1 MATQN
6 YKKFINKITTAT
18 TATPETGEIIVGPD
32 QFYVGLGDG
41 TTYSSKNSSGSGGDA
56 ASAASIKNIKYY
68 GDPDIEP
75 SPDSYFI
82 LGADQNNIT
91 GLADEAKTKLS
102 IVIPYEINGNVIN
115 TLDGNLLHGTSI
127 ETVILPNTITG
138 IGQNAFAGSSLSS
151 VNIPDS
157 VYSIGDGAFS
167 STQLTKVTIPGSV
180 KTIGSGAFNT
190 CTKLE
195 EVIISNG
202 VTTIKDQAF
211 TGCSSLSS
219 VHVPSSI
226 TTLNSNAFDSATT
239 NPGIWFYL
247 EQGAYVD
254 SQISSA
260 NKIYTEIS
268 DLPTVYPKTATYI
281 FAAEDTIDKEGA
293 IVNNNVGK
301 AVSDLLASDD
311 FVEGSTIFIRTG
323 TYTTG
328 IITLQDKEC
337 RITGEGA
344 RTTTSNLGI
353 SFADTSLSR
362 IEIDHLGLYEIAIH
376 ENTNISIHD
385 NYFNGI
391 IFNDDVTC
399 DNFDK
404 KIEIYNNVSNTLIA
418 SFKAKTKGVN
428 IYNNTCMLDPIYDWG
443 GQTYI
448 APDNMYKNKSARPIM
463 FSYGSLVSSNG
474 DLVLATLKKY
484 CSNAT
489 TANYQNII
497 TGTATTDATT
507 TGVNP
512 TTSVKYLRD
521 DDGNKDEGINDSY
534 TKFVDD
540 LWNVLGQSIYD
551 DNNISWDTLADR
563 KKEIAEIND
572 YNNDYR
578 ENMDWYII
586 LENSVLD
593 STINQSDIYK
603 KTKHSFPEDRTY
615 KCDYSVTT
623 TTLQNTLDKIFA
635 NSKFVE
641 GDHII
646 IAMTGDIDSTASTK
660 LVVNKSCKISYEK
673 SGWGAVDA
681 KSAKNDNKSSFF
693 SIASITINNNNN
705 KKVYV
710 ELENMQLGDVYAN
723 SFGFKMI
730 DCTAN
735 KAVLNQPTTHTTY
748 ILKGNDITNV
758 YILGGENDDLDIVC
772 ANNSSKEW
780 ATHYSFPRKVLDS
793 ATNKYKY
800 DGDIKDADGNLIE
813 TATIKTPQYKNVIID
828 SLNYNHNDVAWQI
841 ILTNDKDG
849 MGYMLNPMYFAVPPE
864 RRFYYNGAG
873 NNPSY
878 ITSLQSVFDSIFA
891 MDEYKDGDRILLT
904 FAGYLD
910 ANGIDITQSVSLTLT
925 KNCAIICDQSEFP
938 YLSYEYKATMYKF
951 KNITIKD
958 DDGNPVYVGLE
969 NLVAENVY
977 GFSQALQIKNCF
989 INNVIMKQPASSAQY
1004 RFMDST
1010 INNIKILTEEDNKNI
1025 RLLVK
1030 NCIASNTTVRRS
1042 TITIEDKVACTEEGL
1057 TGKYKYGTGITD
1069 ASGTLITS
1077 DDNVIGYFGNAADL
1091 DIYSNFWDIHN
1102 EPVIATAAYEQLDK
1116 SRIIKSVN
1124 DSSIGVDYLRT
1135 ALDEALKTK
1144 EGTSKTYRLYKHITF
1159 AENNTFNIGE
1169 TEALNTYTIATG
1181 CHIVGPSSI
1190 VGNLNITS
1198 DNPVTIENISITGK
1212 ITLAGNGHHVIK
1224 DCDFD
1229 ATGTDL
1235 ITISSDMNKIHNC
1248 TITGIKFTALPD
1260 DGTEVTSCPS
1270 NNIIVNNISPS
1281 THTAPTVSYESDA
1294 VQTGVTG
1301 KNLIS

>member
-41 TTYSSKNSSGSGGDA
+41 TTYSSKNNGGSSGDG

-82 LGADQNNIT
+82 LGENSIT

-115 TLDGNLLHGTSI
+115 ALDGTILHGSSI
-127 ETVILPNTITG
+127 ETVVLPSTITG

-167 STQLTKVTIPGSV
+167 STQLTKITIPGSV
-180 KTIGSGAFNT
+180 KTIGSGAFNA

-211 TGCSSLSS
+211 TGCSSLTS
-219 VHVPSSI
+219 VHIPSSI

-239 NPGIWFYL
+239 NPGLWFYL
-247 EQGAYVD
+247 EQNSYVD
-254 SQISSA
+254 SLISSA

-268 DLPTVYPKTATYI
+268 DL
-281 FAAEDTIDKEGA
+281 
-293 IVNNNVGK
+293 
-301 AVSDLLASDD
+301 
-311 FVEGSTIFIRTG
+311 
-323 TYTTG
+323 
-328 IITLQDKEC
+328 
-337 RITGEGA
+337 
-344 RTTTSNLGI
+344 
-353 SFADTSLSR
+353 
-362 IEIDHLGLYEIAIH
+362 
-376 ENTNISIHD
+376 
-385 NYFNGI
+385 
-391 IFNDDVTC
+391 
-399 DNFDK
+399 
-404 KIEIYNNVSNTLIA
+404 LIA
-418 SFKAKTKGVN
+418 KV
-428 IYNNTCMLDPIYDWG
+428 
-443 GQTYI
+443 
-448 APDNMYKNKSARPIM
+448 
-463 FSYGSLVSSNG
+463 
-474 DLVLATLKKY
+474 
-484 CSNAT
+484 
-489 TANYQNII
+489 
-497 TGTATTDATT
+497 
-507 TGVNP
+507 
-512 TTSVKYLRD
+512 
-521 DDGNKDEGINDSY
+521 
-534 TKFVDD
+534 
-540 LWNVLGQSIYD
+540 
-551 DNNISWDTLADR
+551 
-563 KKEIAEIND
+563 ND

-578 ENMDWYII
+578 ENIDWYII

-593 STINQSDIYK
+593 SNINQSDIYK
-603 KTKHSFPEDRTY
+603 KTKHGFPEDRTY

-623 TTLQNTLDKIFA
+623 TTLQKTLDKIFA

-641 GDHII
+641 GDHIV
-646 IAMTGDIDSTASTK
+646 IAITGDIDSTASTK

-673 SGWGAVDA
+673 SGWGSVDA

-710 ELENMQLGDVYAN
+710 ELENMQVGDVYAN
-723 SFGFKMI
+723 SYGFKMI
-730 DCTAN
+730 DCAAQ

-748 ILKGNDITNV
+748 TLKGNDIANV

-864 RRFYYNGAG
+864 RRFYYNGTG

-891 MDEYKDGDRILLT
+891 MDDYKDGDRILLT

-910 ANGIDITQSVSLTLT
+910 ANGIDVTQSVSLTLT
-925 KNCAIICDQSEFP
+925 KNCTIICDQSEFP
-938 YLSYEYKATMYKF
+938 YLSYDYNATMYKF

-958 DDGNPVYVGLE
+958 DDNDNPVYVGLE

-989 INNVIMKQPASSAQY
+989 ISNVIMKQPASSAQY

-1010 INNIKILTEEDNKNI
+1010 ISNIKILTEESNKNVK
-1025 RLLVK
+1025 LLVK

-1042 TITIEDKVACTEEGL
+1042 TITIENKVACTEEGL

-1091 DIYSNFWDIHN
+1091 DVYSNFWDIHN
-1102 EPVIATAAYEQLDK
+1102 EPVISTAAYNQLDK
-1116 SRIIKSVN
+1116 SRTIKSVN

-1181 CHIVGPSSI
+1181 CHIIGPSSI

-1198 DNPVTIENISITGK
+1198 DDPVTIENVSISGK

-1229 ATGTDL
+1229 ITGTDL

-1260 DGTEVTSCPS
+1260 DGTEVTSYPS